1 MEFWKTLWSLLWFG
15 GLGLFA
21 LLAVIITIQGAG
33 DLRALLR
40 ALRNDQPRGGTQ
52 RTSEPGVPEDHLGA
66 P

>member
-15 GLGLFA
+15 GLALFA
-21 LLAVIITIQGAG
+21 LLSVIITAQGAR
-33 DLRALLR
+33 DLTALLR